1 MFVDTGGWYAAYVLS
16 DPDHV
21 RVATLID
28 DPRSRLITTDLVL
41 AESLNLLRARGE
53 YQRAIVLGRNLLANS
68 AADLIHVT
76 LQDIQRAFVIFE
88 TYRDKAWSF
97 TDCSSL
103 VVMQRLGVREAISLD
118 QHFRQM
124 PGISIYP

>member
-16 DPDHV
+16 DPDHT
-21 RVATLID
+21 RVTPLID
-28 DPRSRLITTDLVL
+28 GPPSRLITTDLVL
-41 AESLNLLRARGE
+41 AESLNLLRARDE
-53 YQRAIVLGRNLLANS
+53 YQRAIVLGRELLAGG
-68 AADLIHVT
+68 AADLINVT
-76 LQDIQRAFVIFE
+76 LEDLQRALVIFE

-103 VVMQRLGVREAISLD
+103 VVMQRLGIREAISLD

-124 PGISIYP
+124 PGITVFP